1 MYAVADKILEDK
13 GICFDILLPLIDE
26 SVRKIHRMKPADAQT
41 GPAVRGDANV
51 IAEHMSMLA
60 DERLKQIY
68 GIMTKDISEWEQ

>member
-1 MYAVADKILEDK
+1 MYAVAEKFVGEK
-13 GICFDILLPLIDE
+13 GIFLDIVRPFKDK
-26 SVRKIHRMKPADAQT
+26 SVGKLQGITPADAQT

>member
-1 MYAVADKILEDK
+1 
-13 GICFDILLPLIDE
+13 
-26 SVRKIHRMKPADAQT
+26 MKPADAQT

-51 IAEHMSMLA
+51 VAEHMSMLA